1 MYSDTRPAP
10 LDDMPRQL
18 TEFRIAEPVEIQ
30 ALLKSLMDRNV
41 MLHLSGSCGAVYSTT
56 LWTVDA
62 KQRKLAFSADLM
74 APALQALVESDD
86 AVAVGYLDQIK
97 VQFEVNERLLVHGR
111 RACVLQSSWPA
122 EIYRFQ
128 RRSAYRVRTLER
140 NSPRASLRHPQ
151 WPEMQIDLRVLDVSI
166 GGCALFLPLDVPT
179 IEPGVCINVIRLRL
193 DADTEFRASLTIH
206 HVSAI
211 QPDARGVR
219 LGCELGE
226 LDASATRALQRY
238 IDNTQKRR
246 RMLSLD

>member
-10 LDDMPRQL
+10 LDDMHSQL
-18 TEFRIAEPVEIQ
+18 SEFRIDQPVEIR

-41 MLHLSGSCGAVYSTT
+41 MLNLSGSCGAVYSTT

-62 KQRKLAFSADLM
+62 NQRKLAFSADLM

-140 NSPRASLRHPQ
+140 NSPKASS
-151 WPEMQIDLRVLDVSI
+151 E
-166 GGCALFLPLDVPT
+166 T
-179 IEPGVCINVIRLRL
+179 
-193 DADTEFRASLTIH
+193 T
-206 HVSAI
+206 
-211 QPDARGVR
+211 VR
-219 LGCELGE
+219 P
-226 LDASATRALQRY
+226 
-238 IDNTQKRR
+238 
-246 RMLSLD
+246 